1 MFCYNRIMSVC
12 CRLEK
17 LCKNCLNPSYCSGAG
32 QPFLYWP
39 QCLSHFA
46 KPFHNTHTLTRAS
59 MFSML
64 GCNLS
69 CVFKPPLLYV
79 FIKSPAPVADL
90 YCRHYCF
97 HLGTLLH
104 NRVVSERW
112 LLEYRKLYFKRYRE
126 AHLLQ
131 MFRKK
136 NDFLPCLDLLRV
148 MTILQSQAIKPNQ
161 TESTAEV

>member
-1 MFCYNRIMSVC
+1 MS
-12 CRLEK
+12 ES
-17 LCKNCLNPSYCSGAG
+17 LC
-32 QPFLYWP
+32 QTFP
-39 QCLSHFA
+39 Q
-46 KPFHNTHTLTRAS
+46 HTLTRAS

-131 MFRKK
+131 MFIKK

-148 MTILQSQAIKPNQ
+148 MTTVTTVSKSNLKSSQAIKPNQ
-161 TESTAEV
+161 TEITAEV

>member
-1 MFCYNRIMSVC
+1 MQELFKSQLLFW
-12 CRLEK
+12 CRAALPVLTSASES
-17 LCKNCLNPSYCSGAG
+17 LC
-32 QPFLYWP
+32 QTFP
-39 QCLSHFA
+39 Q
-46 KPFHNTHTLTRAS
+46 HTLTRAS